1 MIIPETIKANA
12 ISLQNIGVND
22 VAWLRS
28 DALELLKTLEGS
40 AIAVLGGDVLKKV
53 RENYKYN
60 YDHWSSDIKPGEQWA
75 AYAARSRKETQDYIE
90 SYPDNGNGEYIY
102 CLIFTEKPTLEQLQ
116 KMNEC

>member
-1 MIIPETIKANA
+1 MVTIRC
-12 ISLQNIGVND
+12 IGVAKD
-22 VAWLRS
+22 IGRLGHC
-28 DALELLKTLEGS
+28 GS
-40 AIAVLGGDVLKKV
+40 RRDVLKKE
-53 RENYKYN
+53 RENYQYN
-60 YDHWSSDIKPGEQWA
+60 YDNWSSDIKPGEQWA